1 MNPQSALI
9 ELLERVA
16 ARHGP
21 AVLITDEELQQWPI
35 AAVKA
40 MKSQRLIANASPAC
54 SAICPG
60 CERDCV
66 MPVHTLQTMT
76 GVSASFIVCDKRSDI
91 SRVPVPA
98 EKLLQW
104 RCTIDFICRFIVTCL
119 ELRASDKPKAGSDL
133 LELGIV
139 SGDKRRQM
147 LCPQTTDE
155 LILVVGLAKVPL
167 TELIEYQ
174 NGVYSLD
181 TAMIRQM
188 ADAATTAD
196 VRHTP
201 SVARRE
207 VRKLDTMDMY
217 DSWKKEYLALK
228 KKYPAQSDAWC
239 SNKIAKMTIAQGR
252 NAETI
257 RKQMKK

>member
-1 MNPQSALI
+1 MNPQSVLI

-21 AVLITDEELQQWPI
+21 AVLITDEELQQWPS

-40 MKSQRLIANASPAC
+40 MKSQRLIAKAS
-54 SAICPG
+54 SASSTLCPG

-66 MPVHTLQTMT
+66 MPVHTLQATT
-76 GVSASFIVCDKRSDI
+76 GTPVFCIVCDKRSDMN
-91 SRVPVPA
+91 RVPVSDGR
-98 EKLLQW
+98 LLQW
-104 RCTIDFICRFIVTCL
+104 RCTLDFISRFIATSL
-119 ELRASDKPKAGSDL
+119 GLRGSDKQTASTDL

-147 LCPQTTDE
+147 LCLQITDE
-155 LILVVGLAKVPL
+155 LILVVGNAKVPL
-167 TELIEYQ
+167 TELIEYHD
-174 NGVYSLD
+174 GVYSLD

-196 VRHTP
+196 DRHTP

-207 VRKLDTMDMY
+207 VRKLDTKAMY
-217 DSWKKEYLALK
+217 DSWKKEYLKLK
-228 KKYPAQSDAWC
+228 KKFPEMSDAWC
-239 SNKIAKMTIAQGR
+239 SQKIAKMKIA
-252 NAETI
+252 NDKKAETI